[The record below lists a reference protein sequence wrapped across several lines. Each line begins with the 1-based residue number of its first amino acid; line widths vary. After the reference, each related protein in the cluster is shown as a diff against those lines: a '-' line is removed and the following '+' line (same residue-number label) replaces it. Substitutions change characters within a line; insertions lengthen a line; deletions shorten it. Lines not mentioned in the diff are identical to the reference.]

1 MTAQPNIVL
10 VHGAWADGSSWS
22 AAIERLQAAGYH
34 VTAPQFP
41 MTRLADDV
49 ARLRQVLARQ
59 NGPTLVAGHSY
70 GGQIITALGTDTPNV
85 VGLVYIAAFG
95 LDEGESIGALLE
107 QVPGGPALAHLDV
120 DQNSFAWLPED
131 DFVNHF
137 AADVD
142 PVKARVMFAVQ
153 QPLHWSALGEVM
165 GVPAWKSLPTWF
177 LIADGDQAIPPDAQ
191 RQFAPRMGATTV
203 EVSTNHVAMVSHP
216 DEVLQLIKTAA
227 EAVPAEQ

>member
-1 MTAQPNIVL
+1 MRA
-10 VHGAWADGSSWS
+10 SR
-22 AAIERLQAAGYH
+22 AAPRWERD
-34 VTAPQFP
+34 
-41 MTRLADDV
+41 R
-49 ARLRQVLARQ
+49 
-59 NGPTLVAGHSY
+59 
-70 GGQIITALGTDTPNV
+70 
-85 VGLVYIAAFG
+85 
-95 LDEGESIGALLE
+95 
-107 QVPGGPALAHLDV
+107 LDV
-120 DQNSFAWLPED
+120 DPQGFARLPED

-142 PVKARVMFAVQ
+142 PVKAKVMFAVQ

-165 GVPAWKSLPTWF
+165 GVPAWKSLPSWF

-227 EAVPAEQ
+227 EAVPAAP